1 MVNKSL
7 LHTPDG
13 VRDIYGSECYKK
25 IELQKRIGT
34 VFLQYGYQ
42 RIQTPTFEFFDIF
55 NQERGTVPSKE
66 MYKFFDRENHT
77 LVLRPDITP
86 SIARCVAKYYGK
98 EEKPIR
104 LCYEGNTFLN
114 QGNYQGKLREATQ
127 AGAELIQEDSDYG
140 DAEVIAMT
148 IDACLAAGLLEF
160 QVEIGHVDFF
170 KGLMEQ
176 CHLLKEEEE
185 KIRLFIENKNFLSL
199 ETYLQSLSIPKEIK
213 EVLLQ
218 FETLYGGVEV
228 LEKALG
234 FAKEERS
241 IKAIRRLMKVNELLR
256 VYGVDHY
263 VSYDLGMLN
272 LYNYY
277 TGITFQGYTY
287 GTGEPIVKG
296 GRYNELLK
304 QFGKDAPSVGFA
316 FRIDELLAA
325 LERQNLKIPV
335 IPDVTLLLYGESE
348 VASAIRLGK
357 ELRGKGQ
364 KVELLCVKKREELQS
379 YIAYGKQQNK
389 EKILWI
395 EKNGEIKVC

>member
-86 SIARCVAKYYGK
+86 SIARCVAKYYAK

-114 QGNYQGKLREATQ
+114 QGNYQGKLREVTQ

-185 KIRLFIENKNFLSL
+185 KIMVKRYGKPEEVAYLVRFLISD
-199 ETYLQSLSIPKEIK
+199 EADYINNTVI
-213 EVLLQ
+213 
-218 FETLYGGVEV
+218 
-228 LEKALG
+228 
-234 FAKEERS
+234 
-241 IKAIRRLMKVNELLR
+241 
-256 VYGVDHY
+256 
-263 VSYDLGMLN
+263 
-272 LYNYY
+272 
-277 TGITFQGYTY
+277 
-287 GTGEPIVKG
+287 
-296 GRYNELLK
+296 
-304 QFGKDAPSVGFA
+304 
-316 FRIDELLAA
+316 RID
-325 LERQNLKIPV
+325 
-335 IPDVTLLLYGESE
+335 G
-348 VASAIRLGK
+348 
-357 ELRGKGQ
+357 GQ
-364 KVELLCVKKREELQS
+364 QGSC
-379 YIAYGKQQNK
+379 
-389 EKILWI
+389 
-395 EKNGEIKVC
+395 

>member
-114 QGNYQGKLREATQ
+114 QGNYQGKLREVTQ

-176 CHLLKEEEE
+176 CHLSKEEEE

-241 IKAIRRLMKVNELLR
+241 IKAIQRLMKVNELLR

-325 LERQNLKIPV
+325 LERQI
-335 IPDVTLLLYGESE
+335 
-348 VASAIRLGK
+348 
-357 ELRGKGQ
+357 
-364 KVELLCVKKREELQS
+364 
-379 YIAYGKQQNK
+379 
-389 EKILWI
+389 
-395 EKNGEIKVC
+395 